1 MSNIITLED
10 LDDDDDYTALLED
23 LKEGCERLGTVV
35 SIHVPRI
42 HVFDLIREI
51 IIHQRGE
58 EAVPGVGF
66 AFVQYNTVLEAASA
80 ARALR
85 LKTFNQR
92 QIQVDYYP
100 LALYLKEV
108 SC

>member
-10 LDDDDDYTALLED
+10 LDDDDYYTALLED

-51 IIHQRGE
+51 IIHS
-58 EAVPGVGF
+58 VVKKLF
-66 AFVQYNTVLEAASA
+66 LVWVL
-80 ARALR
+80 L
-85 LKTFNQR
+85 LCN
-92 QIQVDYYP
+92 I
-100 LALYLKEV
+100 LLY
-108 SC
+108 

>member
-10 LDDDDDYTALLED
+10 LDDDDDYNALLED

-51 IIHQRGE
+51 IIHSVVRKL
-58 EAVPGVGF
+58 F
-66 AFVQYNTVLEAASA
+66 LVLV
-80 ARALR
+80 L
-85 LKTFNQR
+85 LLCN
-92 QIQVDYYP
+92 I
-100 LALYLKEV
+100 LLY
-108 SC
+108 

>member
-1 MSNIITLED
+1 M
-10 LDDDDDYTALLED
+10 
-23 LKEGCERLGTVV
+23 
-35 SIHVPRI
+35 
-42 HVFDLIREI
+42 
-51 IIHQRGE
+51 
-58 EAVPGVGF
+58 
-66 AFVQYNTVLEAASA
+66 QYNTVLEAASA

-108 SC
+108 SCRDGL

>member
-10 LDDDDDYTALLED
+10 LDDDYDYTALLED

-51 IIHQRGE
+51 IIHS
-58 EAVPGVGF
+58 VVKKLF
-66 AFVQYNTVLEAASA
+66 LVLV
-80 ARALR
+80 L
-85 LKTFNQR
+85 LLCN
-92 QIQVDYYP
+92 II
-100 LALYLKEV
+100 LY
-108 SC
+108 

>member
-10 LDDDDDYTALLED
+10 LDDDDDYNALLED

-51 IIHQRGE
+51 IIHS
-58 EAVPGVGF
+58 VVKKLF
-66 AFVQYNTVLEAASA
+66 LVLV
-80 ARALR
+80 L
-85 LKTFNQR
+85 LLCN
-92 QIQVDYYP
+92 I
-100 LALYLKEV
+100 LLY
-108 SC
+108 